1 MTHTAITFPVTL
13 DSPHAESCCRHHL
26 FTSGGKGWEVNFSFS
41 NYWDELPF
49 RNAVFWA
56 GDLRVS
62 VPIVDN
68 VAVIPEN
75 IQKRPFVNL
84 YVGVCGKD
92 REPEESA
99 RLRAAEINVRLDEIV
114 DAIHSGASGDVL
126 VAREN
131 LTLREEYD
139 TLGMPTK
146 IVPSTWCKLGYILPG
161 ACPSEETTVSEE
173 EG

>member
-1 MTHTAITFPVTL
+1 MTHTVTTFPVTL
-13 DSPHAESCCRHHL
+13 DGPHAESCCQHHL
-26 FTSGGKGWEVNFSFS
+26 FTSGGKGWKVNFSFS
-41 NYWDELPF
+41 TYWDELPF

-75 IQKRPFVNL
+75 IQKRPLVNL
-84 YVGVCGKD
+84 YVSVCGKNSD
-92 REPEESA
+92 PEEKA
-99 RLRAAEINVRLDEIV
+99 KVRAAEINVRLDEIEN
-114 DAIHSGASGDVL
+114 AIHNGASGDVL
-126 VAREN
+126 VALMSEYMA
-131 LTLREEYD
+131 LREEYK
-139 TLGMPTK
+139 TLGMPTQ

-161 ACPSEETTVSEE
+161 ACPDE